1 MKIIGFSKING
12 EVKMV
17 LKGDSSL
24 LVNRKPFFIPE
35 WSEKVCMTPCIVLRV
50 CKLGKNIGQRFA
62 NRYYDAIA
70 HGINMQASDL
80 LERNDWTRAWD
91 FDYSMVVGTFMD
103 TNIDQWQQ
111 IDNQLV
117 ISRDKAIQ
125 YASEVMTIRQGDM
138 IYIDR
143 DVSPR
148 ILQREEVIAEYIDNQ
163 EVLYCKI
170 K

>member
-103 TNIDQWQQ
+103 TDIDQWQQ

>member
-50 CKLGKNIGQRFA
+50 CKLGKSIGPRFA
-62 NRYYDAIA
+62 YRYYDAVA
-70 HGINMQASDL
+70 HGINMQASDFL
-80 LERNDWTRAWD
+80 GQNDWTRAWD
-91 FDYSMVVGTFMD
+91 FDYSMVVGTFTD
-103 TNIDQWQQ
+103 TSIDLWQH

-148 ILQREEVIAEYIDNQ
+148 ILQREEIIAEYIDNQ

>member
-1 MKIIGFSKING
+1 
-12 EVKMV
+12 MV

-35 WSEKVCMTPCIVLRV
+35 WSAEVCMTPCIVLRI
-50 CKLGKNIGQRFA
+50 CKLGKNIGTRFA
-62 NRYYDAIA
+62 YRYYNAIA
-70 HGINMQASDL
+70 HGINMQATDFLSQ
-80 LERNDWTRAWD
+80 NDWTRAWD
-91 FDYSMVVGTFMD
+91 FDYSMVVGTFL
-103 TNIDQWQQ
+103 NIDQWQH

-117 ISRDKAIQ
+117 ISRDEAIQ

-138 IYIDR
+138 IYIDYN
-143 DVSPR
+143 VPTR
-148 ILQREEVIAEYIDNQ
+148 ILQREETIAEYIDNQ